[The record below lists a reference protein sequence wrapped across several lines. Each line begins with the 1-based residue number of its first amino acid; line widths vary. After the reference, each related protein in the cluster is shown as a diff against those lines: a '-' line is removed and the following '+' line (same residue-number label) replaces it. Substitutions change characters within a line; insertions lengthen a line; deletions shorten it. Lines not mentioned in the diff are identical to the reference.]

1 MVNSPAH
8 LLITL
13 IVFVIAVAP
22 AVLLGRYKGRPVLGW
37 VLGLLT
43 GWIGFLILL
52 FVPKTEEKQIAEARQ
67 RARIEAAARP
77 PQA

>member
-1 MVNSPAH
+1 MLSPTITV
-8 LLITL
+8 LWLIFVLMSGL
-13 IVFVIAVAP
+13 I
-22 AVLLGRYKGRPVLGW
+22 GHRKGRPVLGW

-77 PQA
+77 PQP